1 MFENNKEYLNPE
13 NYINFIKIELQE
25 LKEFTIKLPPIE
37 LKKLYKYYY
46 LLIILYIS
54 IVLLGLT
61 GLVIISMYL

>member
-13 NYINFIKIELQE
+13 DYHNFIKIELQE

-37 LKKLYKYYY
+37 LAKVYKRYY

-54 IVLLGLT
+54 IVLLCLT
-61 GLVIISMYL
+61 GMVIISKY